1 MYTIIFQ
8 KTDHKVT
15 EIREFPSKGLKIG
28 FLRKVSELQSTERH
42 SVKSGRQHIHKTR
55 SLTER
60 WESNKHI
67 SINSEVEE
75 YNK

>member
-28 FLRKVSELQSTERH
+28 FLRKISELQSTQ
-42 SVKSGRQHIHKTR
+42 KDIQ
-55 SLTER
+55 
-60 WESNKHI
+60 
-67 SINSEVEE
+67 
-75 YNK
+75 